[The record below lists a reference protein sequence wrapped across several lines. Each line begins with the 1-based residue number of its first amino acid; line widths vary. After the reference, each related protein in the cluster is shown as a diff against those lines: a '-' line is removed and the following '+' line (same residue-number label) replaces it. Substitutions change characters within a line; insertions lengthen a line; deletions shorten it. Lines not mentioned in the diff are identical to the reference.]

1 MESLKVEKP
10 WGRIEGV
17 RPVKHVLRMR
27 QEGVSDEEIRKS
39 LKKEYEISD
48 KKLDIMFS
56 VADREE
62 EVIKTLKPDSVGL
75 YVDIPFCPSKCIYC
89 SFASMS
95 TQKMGRYVEPYL
107 NALFD
112 EIDKAKKIVGDLGL
126 KIESV
131 YFGGGTPTTL
141 LSLEIDSLI
150 RKLKESFDFSHLRE
164 FTIEAGR
171 PDTITEEKLKVLKK
185 HGVDRI
191 SVNPQSM
198 NDKTLKVIGRNHST
212 DDFKRAFELVR
223 SYGFRCINTDL
234 IAGLPGETADDFKY
248 SLDEVLKLSP
258 ENITVHTMSIKRA
271 ANINIFGCDTKSA
284 SDDEIAEMIDYSYN
298 TLYEEGYFPYYLYRQ
313 KNILGG
319 MENTG
324 FSKKD
329 MSGIYNI
336 VMMEEISTVVSLG
349 VGAVTKLVRPD
360 LIERIFNFKDV
371 IEYINRIE
379 EIKERKNYIYEFYNF
394 KEEQP

>member
-1 MESLKVEKP
+1 MNHEMP
-10 WGRIEGV
+10 WGKIEGV

-27 QEGVSDEEIRKS
+27 QEGLNDNEIRKS
-39 LKKEYEISD
+39 LKEEYAISD

-56 VADREE
+56 VADKEE
-62 EVIKTLKPDSVGL
+62 DVISSLKPKSVAL

-95 TQKMGRYVEPYL
+95 TEKMGKYVEPYL
-107 NALFD
+107 HALFS
-112 EIDKAKKIVGDLGL
+112 EIDATKKIVNDLGFN
-126 KIESV
+126 IESV

-141 LSLEIDSLI
+141 LSIELDSLI
-150 RKLKESFDFSHLRE
+150 RKLKESFDFENVRE
-164 FTIEAGR
+164 FTVEAGR
-171 PDTITEEKLKVLKK
+171 PDTITEEKLKVMKK
-185 HGVDRI
+185 HGVNRI

-198 NDKTLKVIGRNHST
+198 NDKTLKIIGRNHTS
-212 DDFKRAFELVR
+212 DQVR
-223 SYGFRCINTDL
+223 SAYEMVRSFGFDCVNTDI
-234 IAGLPGETADDFKY
+234 IAGLPGESLDEFKY
-248 SLDEVLKLSP
+248 TVDEVLKLAP

-271 ANINIFGCDTKSA
+271 ANINIFGCDVKSA
-284 SDDEIAEMIDYSYN
+284 EHDDVRNMIDYSYE
-298 TLYEEGYFPYYLYRQ
+298 TLGNSGYFPYYLYRQ

-324 FSKKD
+324 FSKD
-329 MSGIYNI
+329 GHSGIYNI

-349 VGAVTKLVRPD
+349 VGGVTKLVKPG

-379 EIKERKNYIYEFYNF
+379 EIKERKQYMYEFF
-394 KEEQP
+394 

>member
-1 MESLKVEKP
+1 MENEKP

-27 QEGVSDEEIRKS
+27 QEGLSDIEIRKS
-39 LKKEYEISD
+39 LKDEYEISD

-62 EVIKTLKPDSVGL
+62 EVIKTLKPKSAGL

-95 TQKMGRYVEPYL
+95 TQKMGKYVEPYL
-107 NALFD
+107 NALFC
-112 EIDKAKKIVGDLGL
+112 EIDATKKIVSDLGL

-141 LSLEIDSLI
+141 LSIELDSLI
-150 RKLKESFDFSHLRE
+150 RKLKESFDFSHVRE
-164 FTIEAGR
+164 FTVEAGR

-198 NDKTLKVIGRNHST
+198 NDKTLKVIGRNHSA
-212 DDFKRAFELVR
+212 DDVKRAFGLVR
-223 SYGFRCINTDL
+223 SYDFKCVNTDV
-234 IAGLPGETADDFKY
+234 IAGLPGETLDDFKY
-248 SLDEVLKLSP
+248 TLDEVLKLSP

-284 SDDEIAEMIDYSYN
+284 TDDEIARMIDYSYS
-298 TLYEEGYFPYYLYRQ
+298 TLGANGYFPYYLYRQ

-324 FSKKD
+324 FSKAK

-379 EIKERKNYIYEFYNF
+379 EIKMRKNYMYNFYNF
-394 KEEQP
+394 EEEQI

>member
-1 MESLKVEKP
+1 MENLNKKKP
-10 WGRIEGV
+10 WGIISGV
-17 RPVKHVLRMR
+17 RPVKHILRMR
-27 QEGVSDEEIRKS
+27 CEGFSDKKIRKS
-39 LKKEYEISD
+39 LKEEYEISD
-48 KKLDIMFS
+48 KKLDIMFM
-56 VADREE
+56 VADREM
-62 EVIKTLKPDSVGL
+62 EVIKSLKPGSIGL

-95 TQKMGRYVEPYL
+95 TQKMGKYIEPYL

-112 EIDKAKKIVGDLGL
+112 EIDETKKMISDLGL

-141 LSLEIDSLI
+141 LSIELDSLI
-150 RKLKESFDFSHLRE
+150 RKLKESFDFSYVRE
-164 FTIEAGR
+164 FTVEAGR

-185 HGVDRI
+185 HGVNRI

-198 NDKTLKVIGRNHST
+198 NDKTLKVIGRNHSA
-212 DDFKRAFELVR
+212 DEFKRAFALVKD
-223 SYGFRCINTDL
+223 YGFKCINTDV
-234 IAGLPGETADDFKY
+234 IAGLPGESFDDFKY
-248 SLDEVLKLSP
+248 TLDEVLRLAP

-271 ANINIFGCDTKSA
+271 SNINIFGCNTKSA
-284 SDDEIAEMIDYSYN
+284 PDKEIEKMIDYSYDV
-298 TLYEEGYFPYYLYRQ
+298 LAKESYFPYYLYRQ

-324 FSKKD
+324 FSKMG

-349 VGAVTKLVRPD
+349 VGAVTKLVKPD

-371 IEYINRIE
+371 IEYITRIE
-379 EIKERKNYIYEFYNF
+379 EIKERKNYMYDFYNF
-394 KEEQP
+394 

>member
-1 MESLKVEKP
+1 MENEKIVKP
-10 WGRIEGV
+10 WGKIEGV

-27 QEGVSDEEIRKS
+27 QEGLSDREIWES
-39 LKKEYEISD
+39 LKAEYEISD
-48 KKLDIMFS
+48 KKLDIMFK

-62 EVIKTLKPDSVGL
+62 EVIKELKPASCGL

-95 TQKMGRYVEPYL
+95 TQKMGKYVEPYL
-107 NALFD
+107 KALFD
-112 EIDKAKKIVGDLGL
+112 EIDATKKIVKDLGL

-141 LSLEIDSLI
+141 LSLELDSLI
-150 RKLKESFDFSHLRE
+150 RKLKESFDFSDVKE
-164 FTIEAGR
+164 FTVEAGR
-171 PDTITEEKLKVLKK
+171 PDTITAEKLKVLKN
-185 HGVDRI
+185 HGVNRI
-191 SVNPQSM
+191 SVNPQSL
-198 NDKTLKVIGRNHST
+198 NDKTLKVIGRNHT
-212 DDFKRAFELVR
+212 ARQFYDAFSLVR
-223 SYGFRCINTDL
+223 EYGFDCINTDL
-234 IAGLPGETADDFKY
+234 IAGLPGENADDFKY
-248 SLDEVLKLSP
+248 SVDGILRLSP

-284 SDDEIAEMIDYSYN
+284 SSEEIGEMINYSYD
-298 TLYEEGYFPYYLYRQ
+298 TLGKEGYFPYYLYRQ

-324 FSKKD
+324 FSKDGK
-329 MSGIYNI
+329 SGIYNI
-336 VMMEEISTVVSLG
+336 VMMEEISTVISLG
-349 VGAVTKLVRPD
+349 VGAVTKLVKPE

-379 EIKERKNYIYEFYNF
+379 EIKERKKYMYEFYRF
-394 KEEQP
+394 

>member
-1 MESLKVEKP
+1 MKKLNHEKP
-10 WGRIEGV
+10 WGRIDGV

-27 QEGVSDEEIRKS
+27 SEGFSDEEIKKS
-39 LKKEYEISD
+39 LKDEYDISD
-48 KKLDIMFS
+48 KKLDTMFC
-56 VADREE
+56 VADNEE
-62 EVIKTLKPDSVGL
+62 KVIKDLKPNSIGL

-107 NALFD
+107 NALFK
-112 EIDKAKKIVGDLGL
+112 EIDEAKKIVRDLGL

-141 LSLEIDSLI
+141 LSIELDSLI
-150 RKLKESFDFSHLRE
+150 RKLKESFDFSHVKE
-164 FTIEAGR
+164 FTVEAGR

-185 HGVDRI
+185 HGVNRL

-198 NDKTLKVIGRNHST
+198 NDKTLKVIGRNHT
-212 DDFKRAFELVR
+212 VEQVKKAYTMVRDF
-223 SYGFRCINTDL
+223 GFDCINTDI
-234 IAGLPGETADDFKY
+234 IAGLPGETLDDFKY
-248 SLDEVLKLSP
+248 TVDEVLKLSP

-271 ANINIFGCDTKSA
+271 SNINIFGCDTKSA
-284 SDDEIAEMIDYSYN
+284 EYEDIQKMIDYSYD
-298 TLYEEGYFPYYLYRQ
+298 TLGKNGYLPYYLYRQ

-324 FSKKD
+324 FTKEGY
-329 MSGIYNI
+329 SGIYNI

-349 VGAVTKLVRPD
+349 VGAVTKLVKPG

-371 IEYINRIE
+371 IEYINRLD
-379 EIKERKNYIYEFYNF
+379 EIKERKRYMYEFYEN
-394 KEEQP
+394 